1 MKKIIAT
8 AVAGTALAVGL
19 VGCSSD
25 ADVASENLSKQADNF
40 EIPRRI
46 VFFNGITDKY
56 LLEIKGYCSVTP
68 DGAGDKL
75 DVTCKTDA
83 GMKKHM
89 LGLSDNVSWFM
100 EQVRGANVSTDF
112 YEVNFKPQS
121 ILPDI
126 ELR

>member
-1 MKKIIAT
+1 MKKLIAT
-8 AVAGTALAVGL
+8 AVAGAALAVGL

-56 LLEIKGYCSVTP
+56 LLEIKGYCSVSP

-75 DVTCKTDA
+75 DVTCKTDD